1 MSIVTGIAI
10 YLTIWWTAL
19 FAILPLGG
27 KTYWSEG
34 QEPPVKGMDSGA
46 PIEPRLKQKF
56 VWTTI
61 LTTVLFVL
69 LWLCIHFEWIKLPT
83 FPNNYSVP

>member
-1 MSIVTGIAI
+1 MNLVTGIAV

-27 KTYWSEG
+27 KTHWHEG
-34 QEPPVKGMDSGA
+34 VEPPVKGMDSGA
-46 PIEPRLKQKF
+46 PIEPRLKEKF
-56 VWTTI
+56 IWTTI

-69 LWLCIHFEWIKLPT
+69 LWLCLHFQWIKLPE
-83 FPNNYSVP
+83 FPNTYRVS

>member
-34 QEPPVKGMDSGA
+34 MEPPVKGMDSGA
-46 PIEPRLKQKF
+46 PIEPRLKKKF
-56 VWTTI
+56 IWTTI

-69 LWLCIHFEWIKLPT
+69 LWLCIRFEWIKLPT
-83 FPNNYSVP
+83 FPANYHVA